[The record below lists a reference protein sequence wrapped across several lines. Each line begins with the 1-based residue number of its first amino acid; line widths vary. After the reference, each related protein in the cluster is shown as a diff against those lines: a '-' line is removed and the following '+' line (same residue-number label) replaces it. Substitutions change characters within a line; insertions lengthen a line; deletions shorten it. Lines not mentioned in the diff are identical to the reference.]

1 VKEVRNGLEEHR
13 YAPTA
18 IPSEFH
24 VWSRKLSREPIDT
37 NSTTRRELQTY
48 RTPTRPQRNAQH
60 LTRQMRYPS
69 IERQR
74 DFYERGDRRR
84 GCEESLGLHVF
95 YNGDKRGSSEKIP
108 SGDSSKEG
116 NSCLCPLGGKIV
128 SFFILFLTLS
138 VDKLLDNDDKILD
151 ATTTHQ
157 NQRRRTKQQR

>member
-1 VKEVRNGLEEHR
+1 MKEVRNGLEEHR

-18 IPSEFH
+18 ISSEFH

-84 GCEESLGLHVF
+84 GSEESLGLHVF
-95 YNGDKRGSSEKIP
+95 YNGDINLGHRKRFPAVTHQRK
-108 SGDSSKEG
+108 G
-116 NSCLCPLGGKIV
+116 NSCLCPLGGKNCFGFYFV
-128 SFFILFLTLS
+128 SDI
-138 VDKLLDNDDKILD
+138 KCG
-151 ATTTHQ
+151 
-157 NQRRRTKQQR
+157 